1 VTRWELL
8 SGVGLDLA
16 LGDPPWL
23 PHPVRGCGWLISK
36 SEQLWRQSGLPLRIA
51 GVLLCGTVVSI
62 STAVVWVTL
71 PWANVYWVYSL
82 LAIRSLDTESAKVI
96 RDLAAGD
103 IEKARRS
110 VSMIVGRDTANL
122 DEIGILRA
130 AIETVSENV
139 SDGIIAPLFYLA
151 LFGPAGMAAYK
162 AVNTL
167 DSMIGYKNEQY
178 REIGWASARLDD
190 VLNFLP
196 SRLTAVFVW
205 AAAGILGMNLRR
217 SLSITLRDG
226 GSQPSPNSGWPEA
239 AFAGALGV
247 RLGGTNYYR
256 GMPSQ
261 KAYLGDPIQPL
272 STEVF
277 RSSRRLLYVSSLLM
291 VVAVALWK

>member
-1 VTRWELL
+1 
-8 SGVGLDLA
+8 
-16 LGDPPWL
+16 
-23 PHPVRGCGWLISK
+23 
-36 SEQLWRQSGLPLRIA
+36 
-51 GVLLCGTVVSI
+51 
-62 STAVVWVTL
+62 
-71 PWANVYWVYSL
+71 VYWVYSL

-103 IEKARRS
+103 MEKARRS

-196 SRLTAVFVW
+196 SRLTAALVW
-205 AAAGILGMNLRR
+205 VAAGILGMNLRR

-261 KAYLGDPIQPL
+261 RAYLGDPIQPL